1 MFALYSAQE
10 VNTVMFSDKNERVRI
25 ANISF
30 IVWVVGLVP
39 EICSFSKTPFNHS
52 RFPVTFQNI

>member
-1 MFALYSAQE
+1 MFALYGAQE

-30 IVWVVGLVP
+30 IVWVVGLV
-39 EICSFSKTPFNHS
+39 NL
-52 RFPVTFQNI
+52 